1 MKWSERRGGTGTLDR
16 GPGNRL
22 WSDLVTGPLS
32 PRSPSAANR
41 MRRIMKDMNWILAAF
56 AVLLLTSAAAGQGFQ
71 EPAAD
76 QGRLQADRVR
86 YDAKQKVF
94 TAEGNVHLVMGDVEV
109 HAKRARVEQI
119 PQRVT
124 ASGDVLVVQRETSLR
139 AAEVIYEIR
148 PGLVNASGEVY
159 VAWKDV
165 IINAPALKYNVRTE
179 QLVAQGGVK
188 LAQSNSILTAH
199 ALDADLRAKRAEATG
214 NAKLVRAG
222 GSLAGTQDRVAS
234 ALAQEDTTITA
245 ARMTFRWDTNEARA
259 FDGVTVTQPDK
270 TARAKEGFYS
280 ETAGRIELQGD
291 VVVEQLSGEW
301 LVKGKVIDAPTD
313 DTSKKALAS
322 KTTLT
327 AARLVIELKARNMLA
342 EEDVTVTQQARTAT
356 GNRATY
362 TDKDKVVVVTGNVRM
377 RDDDGS
383 WLRADRVVISLI
395 EETFEALG
403 NVETEFRVKRGK

>member
-1 MKWSERRGGTGTLDR
+1 MK
-16 GPGNRL
+16 N
-22 WSDLVTGPLS
+22 
-32 PRSPSAANR
+32 
-41 MRRIMKDMNWILAAF
+41 MRWIVSAF
-56 AVLLLTSAAAGQGFQ
+56 AVLILTSIAAGQGFQ
-71 EPAAD
+71 EPTAD

-86 YDAKQKVF
+86 YDAKQKIF

-139 AAEVIYEIR
+139 AAEVIYEMR
-148 PGLVNASGEVY
+148 PGLVNASGNVF
-159 VAWKDV
+159 VAWRDL
-165 IINAPALKYNVRTE
+165 IINAPALKYSVRTE
-179 QLVAQGGVK
+179 QVAAQGGVR
-188 LAQSNSILTAH
+188 LAQGTSILTAQT
-199 ALDADLRAKRAEATG
+199 LDADLRAKRAEATG
-214 NAKLVRAG
+214 KAKLVRAG
-222 GSLAGTQDRVAS
+222 GGLAGTQDRVAS
-234 ALAQEDTTITA
+234 ALAQEETTITA

-259 FDGVTVTQPDK
+259 FDGVTVIQPDK
-270 TARAKEGFYS
+270 TARAKEAFYS
-280 ETAGRIELQGD
+280 ETAGRIELQGE

-313 DTSKKALAS
+313 EASKKALAS

-327 AARLVIELKARNMLA
+327 TARLVIELKARNMLA

-362 TDKDKVVVVTGNVRM
+362 TDKDKLLVVTGNVRM
-377 RDDDGS
+377 REEDGS